1 MPASP
6 FNHPGAGGKPDMPFT
21 SQTKGSARVLSVLFA
36 LSAFPALAQDP
47 TPPAASADTVKYGWT
62 HQVNGMLNLTQA
74 YYDNWSKGGNDALAY
89 EVNLGG
95 QCVNEQPKYQW
106 LTKSKA
112 VYGRTKTGN
121 LASRKS
127 SDELNLESI
136 YTYKMSVMVNPF
148 ASVTGQT
155 QFMPGYDYPGDTAK
169 VLKSDSFDPTYIT
182 ETVGL
187 GVTPFKGL
195 KERLGGTMK
204 QTISSELI
212 GIADDKETLDEVETF
227 KQEYGVTSIT
237 EYEAQLMENIK
248 GTTRY
253 EVFANFESWHEVDQ
267 RWTNQITAKVNAYI
281 SVNFEYEMLKDWD
294 LSHGWQTREGLNV
307 GISFLQL

>member
-1 MPASP
+1 M
-6 FNHPGAGGKPDMPFT
+6 
-21 SQTKGSARVLSVLFA
+21 RVLSILATLTALPVFA
-36 LSAFPALAQDP
+36 QEPSAAPA
-47 TPPAASADTVKYGWT
+47 PAPADSVKYGWT

-74 YYDNWSKGGNDALAY
+74 YYDNWTKGGSNSLAY

-95 QCVNEQPKYQW
+95 ECLFDQEKYQW

-112 VYGRTKTGN
+112 VYGRTKSGD

-148 ASVTGQT
+148 ASLTGQT
-155 QFMPGYDYPGDTAK
+155 QFMPGYDYPNDSVRVK
-169 VLKSDSFDPTYIT
+169 KSESFDPTYFT
-182 ETVGL
+182 ETVGV
-187 GVTPFKGL
+187 GITPFKGL

-204 QTISSELI
+204 QTLSSEEI
-212 GIADDKETLDEVETF
+212 EIADDKETPGETETF
-227 KQEYGVTSIT
+227 KQEYGLTSIT

>member
-1 MPASP
+1 
-6 FNHPGAGGKPDMPFT
+6 MPFR
-21 SQTKGSARVLSVLFA
+21 SQAKGAARA
-36 LSAFPALAQDP
+36 LSIVFSLYAFPAFPTFAQEP
-47 TPPAASADTVKYGWT
+47 SAAPAAVDSAKYGWT
-62 HQVNGMLNLTQA
+62 HKVNGMLNLSQV
-74 YYDNWSKGGNDALAY
+74 YFDNWSKGGTDALAY

-95 QCVNEQPKYQW
+95 ECLLDQEKYQW
-106 LTKSKA
+106 GTKSKA

-148 ASVTGQT
+148 ASVTAQT
-155 QFMPGYDYPGDTAK
+155 QFAPGYDYPTDSTRVK
-169 VLKSDSFDPTYIT
+169 KTDSFDPTYFT
-182 ETVGL
+182 QTVGV

-204 QTISSELI
+204 QTLSSEEI
-212 GIADDKETLDEVETF
+212 GIADDKETLGEVETF

-253 EVFANFESWHEVDQ
+253 EVFVNFKSWHEVDQ
-267 RWTNQITAKVNAYI
+267 RWTNQITAKVNRFI
-281 SVNFEYEMLKDWD
+281 NVNFEYELLYDWD
-294 LSHGWQTREGLNV
+294 LDQSYQTREGLSV
-307 GISFLQL
+307 GISFLKL